1 MVVNLICYNVYYK
14 IFQKKDPLHIYLA
27 LYLQFK
33 YISVSLKLILKHI
46 KLFTLYLL
54 LKNI

>member
-14 IFQKKDPLHIYLA
+14 IFQKKDPLHIYLD
-27 LYLQFK
+27 LQFK